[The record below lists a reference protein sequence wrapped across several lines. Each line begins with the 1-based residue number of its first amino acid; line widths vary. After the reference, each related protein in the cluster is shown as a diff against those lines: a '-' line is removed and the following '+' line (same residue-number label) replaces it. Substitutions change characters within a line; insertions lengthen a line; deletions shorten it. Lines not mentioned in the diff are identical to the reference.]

1 MSEPYNNKETGTSIR
16 VHRPA
21 ATLPQSTAAPI
32 FTVSGG
38 DCVVLYLLGEV
49 ATTAIQAG
57 AVARVDTITVSGA
70 AGGTATIV
78 CDGVT
83 IAGDTFAAT
92 AALTAAAF
100 VTDHAAAFVAGGVT
114 VTQGGVGHT
123 DDIIFTSAVAGTDFT
138 GATSITNTGGAY
150 TGTVVNTTAND
161 TVNVMKLTA
170 NPTVGADVDLC
181 TTLNIDTDAIGT
193 MYNITGTLADAM
205 IATTSGAGVV
215 QADGIT
221 VAPGTI
227 DLSCSASK
235 TGRIKWTLF
244 YVPVTAGAK
253 IVVV

>member
-1 MSEPYNNKETGTSIR
+1 MAVPYNNLTTGSSLR
-16 VHRPA
+16 VERAA
-21 ATLPQSTAAPI
+21 ATLPQSTAEPI

-38 DCVVLYLLGEV
+38 DCVITYLLGEV
-49 ATTAIQAG
+49 VTTAIQAG
-57 AVARVDTITVSGA
+57 AVARVDTITITGA
-70 AGGTATIV
+70 ENGTATIV

-83 IAGDTFAAT
+83 IANDAFLAT

-123 DDIIFTSAVAGTDFT
+123 GDIIFTSAAAGTDFT
-138 GATSITNTGGAY
+138 GATSITNTAGDY
-150 TGTVVNTTAND
+150 SGTVVNTTAND
-161 TVNVMKLTA
+161 TANVIKLIA

-181 TTLNIDTDAIGT
+181 ATLNIDSDAIGT

-205 IATTSGAGVV
+205 VAATSGAAKA
-215 QADGIT
+215 QSDFIT

-227 DLSCSASK
+227 DLSCSSSK

-244 YVPVTAGAK
+244 YVPVTSGAK
-253 IVVV
+253 IVAS